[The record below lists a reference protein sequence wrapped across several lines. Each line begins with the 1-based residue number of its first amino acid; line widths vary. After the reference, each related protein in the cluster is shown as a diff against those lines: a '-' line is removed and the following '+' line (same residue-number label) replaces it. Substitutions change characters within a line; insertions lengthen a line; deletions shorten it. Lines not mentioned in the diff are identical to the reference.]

1 MQTVQEP
8 MSYDSDISPVD
19 WYIATYQLRFIEL
32 AQAGNED
39 LDCRFLTWENTILVN
54 ATSIEVAYDK
64 AVVFGLA
71 NTVPYKGGVDAVDV
85 QWVFEGIVQLLPI
98 YEDLNDG
105 SEISWAESTRALK
118 TIRRRVMSKDEV
130 RKNPKRRQQLG

>member
-32 AQAGNED
+32 AQSGNED

-130 RKNPKRRQQLG
+130 RQNPKRRQQLG